1 MAALLS
7 IPQKNTD
14 RPAIGK
20 VLVANRSEIAVR
32 IMRTCQRIGIPTAA
46 VYSDPDKDAPH
57 VRMASEAHPLGG
69 CWAEETYM
77 DQDKL
82 LAIARRSGATA
93 IHPGYGFLSEDAG
106 FAAVCEKKGI
116 TFIGSPS
123 HVMRLAGNKLGVR
136 KLAASIG
143 VPVLPGSLDPM
154 STLEEFRQ
162 VCNRVGYPVY
172 LKPAAYSGGGR
183 GIRRVE
189 NDAELAAAL
198 ERAGSDVTNLFVE
211 KWAREAKHIELQILG
226 DVYGRVV
233 ALGERECTIQRR
245 NQKLIEESP
254 CARLRE
260 DEVLH
265 LRMREAALRL
275 ARAVDFV
282 GTGTVEFLL
291 DRKGNFYVIE
301 INCRLQV
308 EHAVTEM
315 VRNIDLVEQQLH
327 IAANSHLHMGLEAAY
342 PASGAAI
349 ECRVYAEDPH
359 RNFFPSI
366 GRIAELRE
374 PSGEGIRVDSALYPG
389 MEVPPYYD
397 SLLAKVIVRGKDRS
411 QALEKM
417 SRALGSFTLEG
428 VKHTIPYSLGVL
440 DDPSFVS
447 GNYDYSVNGNIR
459 FY

>member
-1 MAALLS
+1 MSGLLPLPRNS
-7 IPQKNTD
+7 PD

-20 VLVANRSEIAVR
+20 VLVANRAEIAVR
-32 IMRTCQRIGIPTAA
+32 IIRTCQRVGIPTVA
-46 VYSDPDKDAPH
+46 VYSDPDRDSPH
-57 VRMASEAHPLGG
+57 VRMASESYPLGG

-82 LAIARRSGATA
+82 LSIARRSGATA
-93 IHPGYGFLSEDAG
+93 IHPGYGFRSEDAE
-106 FAAVCEKKGI
+106 FAATCEKKGI

-154 STLEEFRQ
+154 NTFAEFRQ
-162 VCNRVGYPVY
+162 MCDRVGYPLY

-183 GIRRVE
+183 GIRMVE
-189 NDAELAAAL
+189 NEAELAAAL
-198 ERAGSDVTNLFVE
+198 ERAGNGMSNLFVE
-211 KWAREAKHIELQILG
+211 KWAKEAKHVELQILG

-254 CARLRE
+254 CARLHE

-315 VRNIDLVEQQLH
+315 VRNIDLVEQQFH
-327 IAANSHLHMGLEAAY
+327 IAANGPLHMGLEAAY
-342 PASGAAI
+342 PVNGVAI
-349 ECRVYAEDPH
+349 ECRIYSEDPW

-366 GRIAELRE
+366 GRITELKE
-374 PSGEGIRVDSALYPG
+374 PSGDRVRIDSALYPG
-389 MEVPPYYD
+389 MEVTPYYD
-397 SLLAKVIVRGKDRS
+397 SLLAKVIVWGEDRAH
-411 QALEKM
+411 ALERMRQTLK
-417 SRALGSFTLEG
+417 GYTLEG
-428 VKHTIPYSLGVL
+428 VKNTIPYSLGVL
-440 DDPSFVS
+440 SDPAFVS

-459 FY
+459 F